1 MINEFKIDWRQ
12 RVREDIINRIEN
24 PEIASD
30 QVKEISTDD
39 ESNDKNDELQQE
51 SIGFKEIIT
60 ILDKMKQFLSLIMIA
75 KVCLRLLKGL
85 RTFN

>member
-60 ILDKMKQFLSLIMIA
+60 IIDKMKQFLSLIMIA
-75 KVCLRLLKGL
+75 KVCLRLQKGL